1 MKIDFMNFNF
11 VKYKLYFSILNLI
24 IMKFFQFLL
33 LFIVSLFIFSSC
45 KKGGC
50 TDYDALNYDPEA
62 KVDDNSCYYF
72 WIGQNYQGGKIF
84 YIDRSKKHGLIA
96 AEFDLN
102 NSWWGCFGDSIEA
115 PGINDT
121 EVYKGSTNSQII
133 VDACGYNTAA
143 GRCLLLDTMTY
154 DDWFL
159 PSLEE
164 MRGVSTNLGKLGQAN
179 LTPGYYWT
187 SSQFSSTVAYLMMN
201 ANRSPAFF
209 SKGTIFAVRPIRAF

>member
-1 MKIDFMNFNF
+1 MKLL
-11 VKYKLYFSILNLI
+11 V
-24 IMKFFQFLL
+24 LL
-33 LFIVSLFIFSSC
+33 LLVVVSFSSC

-121 EVYKGSTNSQII
+121 EVYKGSANSQII

-143 GRCLLLDTMTY
+143 GRCLLLDTMMY

-187 SSQFSSTVAYLMMN
+187 SSQSSSTSAWLILN
-201 ANRSPAFF
+201 GNSAPAPLQKQI
-209 SKGTIFAVRPIRAF
+209 SYRVRPIRAF